1 MLGIESKDIDFTFV
15 INLNS
20 RFPVVELGSLYD
32 DLMRRD
38 FTVNALAID
47 MNANLIDICDGFD
60 DIRLK
65 LLRTPREL
73 NITLMDYSLRVLRA
87 MRFHI
92 TKQFEIDG
100 ELLTHMTSS
109 DILEKLF
116 TVVSLERIREELTKM
131 FNYSTPKTLRLLNYI
146 ESKSPNFIDKL
157 FTNPLKLV

>member
-1 MLGIESKDIDFTFV
+1 MLGIESKNIDFKFV

-73 NITLMDYSLRVLRA
+73 KITLMDDSLRVLRA

-116 TVVSLERIREELTKM
+116 TFV
-131 FNYSTPKTLRLLNYI
+131 
-146 ESKSPNFIDKL
+146 
-157 FTNPLKLV
+157 